1 MANNRTLTA
10 ADALITLS
18 IPDVFGAPFNLDG
31 FATDD
36 VYDMPEIDV
45 AETAMGVDGRLS
57 AGFVFRPV
65 TQAYML
71 QADSLSVDN
80 FEQLYS
86 QQQQNHQVYV
96 ITGVTTLLAVGK
108 QYAMSRGFLRNYS
121 PAPAGKR
128 ILQPRRFGIEWQSV
142 LPQPV

>member
-10 ADALITLS
+10 ADVLITLS
-18 IPDVFGAPFNLDG
+18 VAEVFGAPFTLHG

-71 QADSLSVDN
+71 QADSLSIDQ
-80 FEQLYS
+80 FETIYA
-86 QQQQNHQVYV
+86 QQQQNRSVYAF
-96 ITGVTTLLAVGK
+96 TGITTLLAVGK
-108 QYAMSRGFLRNYS
+108 QYAMNRGFLRNYS
-121 PAPAGKR
+121 PAAAGKR
-128 ILQPRRFGIEWQSV
+128 ILQPRRFGIEWESV